1 MCQGMAPP
9 PTARRRCDR
18 PVTAGRST
26 ALKGSAGATSTRAR
40 PADRYQDNPSQGVS
54 RFASQ
59 AGTQARPTVLLHR
72 PQGGGLS
79 PITLLSTT
87 PCDRR
92 ARSASLHILPAD
104 SARQT
109 DGVIALVGAC
119 RSPSYGLVGS
129 RRASPHAVSSPNG
142 GTSPPMAAK
151 RLLPSQPPLTRKVGG
166 RASDLAVSGHP
177 LGTLVRVGYGA
188 CRLRGCDWLVDW
200 ELVFVAV
207 IWGLGRGKPVGRVS
221 GRLWPTRR
229 CLVRRRCIPT
239 RRRGSLP
246 GGCLLFFG

>member
-26 ALKGSAGATSTRAR
+26 ALKGSAGATSARAR

-59 AGTQARPTVLLHR
+59 AGTQARLTVLLHR

-104 SARQT
+104 SAR
-109 DGVIALVGAC
+109 GRSGGPPHEVAC
-119 RSPSYGLVGS
+119 RTPCSVLS
-129 RRASPHAVSSPNG
+129 RRCCLGGAGGGSESVAASLVSATRGMLLWLRSAAAAG
-142 GTSPPMAAK
+142 G
-151 RLLPSQPPLTRKVGG
+151 L
-166 RASDLAVSGHP
+166 SGHSRP
-177 LGTLVRVGYGA
+177 WAMAR
-188 CRLRGCDWLVDW
+188 
-200 ELVFVAV
+200 
-207 IWGLGRGKPVGRVS
+207 
-221 GRLWPTRR
+221 
-229 CLVRRRCIPT
+229 
-239 RRRGSLP
+239 
-246 GGCLLFFG
+246 

>member
-1 MCQGMAPP
+1 MPLIV
-9 PTARRRCDR
+9 TASGHRVPAQQAQPADRTVRPGHRR
-18 PVTAGRST
+18 PVTHREQGHP
-26 ALKGSAGATSTRAR
+26 
-40 PADRYQDNPSQGVS
+40 PAHTPS
-54 RFASQ
+54 
-59 AGTQARPTVLLHR
+59 
-72 PQGGGLS
+72 
-79 PITLLSTT
+79 
-87 PCDRR
+87 
-92 ARSASLHILPAD
+92 AD
-104 SARQT
+104 SARRA
-109 DGVIALVGAC
+109 DEAIALVGAC

-129 RRASPHAVSSPNG
+129 RRASPHALSSPNR